1 MQGMKTNTAII
12 NRVIDMIDVLR
23 VTIKSIANCGISGKL
38 RIPKTGQ
45 RGYPFAAKV
54 MPILNKVDCKDRKK
68 S

>member
-1 MQGMKTNTAII
+1 
-12 NRVIDMIDVLR
+12 MIDVLR